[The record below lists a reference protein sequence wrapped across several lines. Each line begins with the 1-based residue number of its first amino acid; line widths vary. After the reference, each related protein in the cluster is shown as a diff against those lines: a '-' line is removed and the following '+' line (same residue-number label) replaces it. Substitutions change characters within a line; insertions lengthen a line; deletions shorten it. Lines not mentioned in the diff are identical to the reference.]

1 MKLRTAVALI
11 AALALAGCAGMNSVV
26 SDVSSYSQ
34 WPAARVPGSYVF
46 ERLPSQQ
53 AKAPLQDT
61 LEAAA
66 RDALA
71 HAGFTEAK
79 DAQSADV
86 QVQLG
91 ARIHRWDPWPYYADP
106 FWGRWGW
113 GRPRYGWWGPPM
125 VADTPRYEREVAV
138 LMRDRRTGQ
147 VLYETRASNESLSGG
162 DGTTFAAMFEA
173 ALKDFPQ
180 PAVNPRRVS
189 IPLAKQ

>member
-1 MKLRTAVALI
+1 
-11 AALALAGCAGMNSVV
+11 
-26 SDVSSYSQ
+26 
-34 WPAARVPGSYVF
+34 
-46 ERLPSQQ
+46 
-53 AKAPLQDT
+53 
-61 LEAAA
+61 
-66 RDALA
+66 
-71 HAGFTEAK
+71 
-79 DAQSADV
+79 
-86 QVQLG
+86 
-91 ARIHRWDPWPYYADP
+91 
-106 FWGRWGW
+106 
-113 GRPRYGWWGPPM
+113 M

>member
-1 MKLRTAVALI
+1 MKLRSAV
-11 AALALAGCAGMNSVV
+11 LALAALVLTGCAGMSSIV

-34 WPAARVPGSYVF
+34 WPAGRAPPSDVLERQPSQHAPAPRDDTVEGPARHAVAPARVS
-46 ERLPSQQ
+46 
-53 AKAPLQDT
+53 
-61 LEAAA
+61 
-66 RDALA
+66 
-71 HAGFTEAK
+71 EAK

-91 ARIHRWDPWPYYADP
+91 ARIHRWDPWPYADP

-125 VADTPRYEREVAV
+125 MADTPRYEREVAV

-180 PAVNPRRVS
+180 PAVNPRRVAV
-189 IPLAKQ
+189 PLAK